1 LSAAAKSA
9 GLASTTGQRAVFL
22 DRDGVIN
29 EDLGYVSRIEDF
41 RLIEGAVEGLKLLQA
56 LGLHLVIVTN
66 QSGIGRG
73 FYTQA
78 HYEALT
84 AAYLQQL
91 AMAGVTFTGVL
102 HCPHQPTEDC
112 ECRKPKPGM
121 LFEGARRWNFDL
133 RFSYLVGDK
142 PSDIEAGKAA
152 GLRACVLVARE
163 PTSPTSGSW
172 TSPDLLGAARQIKA
186 MESD

>member
-1 LSAAAKSA
+1 M
-9 GLASTTGQRAVFL
+9 ASTSGRRAVFL

-41 RLIEGAVEGLKLLQA
+41 RLIDGAVEGLQLLQA

-78 HYEALT
+78 RYEALT

-102 HCPHQPTEDC
+102 HCPHPPTDAC
-112 ECRKPKPGM
+112 ACRKPKPGM
-121 LFEGARRWNFDL
+121 LFEAARRWNLDL
-133 RFSYLVGDK
+133 HFSYLVGDK
-142 PSDIEAGKAA
+142 PSDIEAGTAA
-152 GLRACVLVARE
+152 GLRACVLVTRQPE
-163 PTSPTSGSW
+163 HPTSASW
-172 TSPDLLGAARQIKA
+172 SSRDLLGAARQIKA
-186 MESD
+186 MESN